1 MFGRAG
7 NNLTIRP
14 RIEDE
19 LDNPFFPALTL
30 RRSSNRRPMI
40 VFALLSGLC
49 LGAIA
54 LIPGGG
60 LSLTAGSN
68 VQAVSQSA
76 QRVAAQ
82 TVNEAEKSDRLKLS
96 EKPIPPEQPLPETV
110 LASAAAGATGV
121 RAF

>member
-7 NNLTIRP
+7 NNLAIRP

-60 LSLTAGSN
+60 LSLTAGSD

-76 QRVAAQ
+76 QRIAAQ

-96 EKPIPPEQPLPETV
+96 EKPISPEQPLPETV
-110 LASAAAGATGV
+110 LASAAAGV